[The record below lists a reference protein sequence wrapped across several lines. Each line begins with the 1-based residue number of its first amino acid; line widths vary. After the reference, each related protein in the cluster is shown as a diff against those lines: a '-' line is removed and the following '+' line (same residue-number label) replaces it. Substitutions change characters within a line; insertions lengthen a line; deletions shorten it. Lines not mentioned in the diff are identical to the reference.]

1 MLQLNVNAVFAAFI
15 FEIWRKESIGLFKC
29 LNLLYTKELK
39 MFSQQFRHYIE
50 IIFPPV
56 YLDQL
61 LLEDQKT
68 CINLKIPNIAC
79 IINYSKQTH

>member
-15 FEIWRKESIGLFKC
+15 FEIWPKELIGLFKC

-39 MFSQQFRHYIE
+39 MFSRFRHYIE

-61 LLEDQKT
+61 LLEDHKT